1 MFGILLYISMT
12 SKKLSLTVKLL
23 FCVIGIWTVALFAC
37 SYVLFSKGY
46 KVKEDSGDGIK
57 ADSVVQASQDEV
69 DQEVLSV
76 IAEEKKEY
84 NIEVCYMGFCKKLE
98 NDVFLG
104 MIEEGVLSEYY
115 VDMWIDTDLKTYFFP
130 LYKEKELVRNSQGE
144 YLSRIS
150 EYVPNYSVI
159 YTRLNNAYKDGK
171 YNVHIDLPEIM
182 SASTDG
188 KFASKYIEVDNTQQK
203 LYVWINGVVVREIFL
218 SGAREDSSVRGVFKI
233 VSKGLEPIAPGGKYM
248 PYWMAFYYD
257 RGKGMWYGLH
267 GLIWMY
273 RSDGSKW
280 IEPVENIGVRISGGC
295 IRMVVEDAKYLYG
308 IFEVGDYVL
317 IHD

>member
-1 MFGILLYISMT
+1 MT
-12 SKKLSLTVKLL
+12 SEKFSLTVKLL
-23 FCVIGIWTVALFAC
+23 FCVMGIWTIALVIYG
-37 SYVLFSKGY
+37 YVLFSKGY
-46 KVKEDSGDGIK
+46 KVEGNGKNEVQ
-57 ADSVVQASQDEV
+57 ADSTVEISQQNETEQV
-69 DQEVLSV
+69 VLSSATPERV
-76 IAEEKKEY
+76 EKKKEY

-98 NDVFLG
+98 NDIFLG
-104 MIEEGVLSEYY
+104 MMENGVLSEYY
-115 VDMWIDTDLKTYFFP
+115 VDMWIDTDLKTYLSP
-130 LYKEKELVRNSQGE
+130 LYDEKELVKNSQGE
-144 YLSRIS
+144 YLSRVS
-150 EYVPNYSVI
+150 EYVPDYSVI
-159 YTRLNNAYKDGK
+159 YAQLNNAYRNGK
-171 YNVHIDLPEIM
+171 YNIHIDLPKIM

-188 KFASKYIEVDNTQQK
+188 KFATKYIEVDNTQQK

-233 VSKGLEPIAPGGKYM
+233 VAKGLEPIAPGGKYM

-308 IFEVGDYVL
+308 IFDVGDYVL

>member
-1 MFGILLYISMT
+1 MT
-12 SKKLSLTVKLL
+12 SEKLSLTTKLL
-23 FCVIGIWTVALFAC
+23 FCVMGIWTIVLVVYG
-37 SYVLFSKGY
+37 YVMFSEGY
-46 KVKEDSGDGIK
+46 GVKDNGRNETKGDGM
-57 ADSVVQASQDEV
+57 VQAFQDEEN
-69 DQEVLSV
+69 QEVLSSV
-76 IAEEKKEY
+76 VAVKAEKEKEY